1 MTGLPS
7 FSKLNRVIHRLYIP
21 IIIVWLVIVLLSAV
35 MLPLFLGSVSYNISE
50 SKSLSPANSKASQ
63 AQNIL
68 DTQFPAAAN
77 QSADHI
83 ILVIQSKGDDVYSAD
98 VRGSILALNNTLNSD
113 ASVKNFTGVTSIYS
127 AENGLLLST
136 LTSLVNQTRNLDDT
150 IRTINSR
157 LYATEANLTSTHASI
172 FKLEK
177 GVNQTAQLVY
187 GIPLMYTST
196 WAKIASQGVT
206 NPYLVNQEA
215 NRTVLTMTNSFGGDQ
230 LSLGYYSTFVKTWN
244 ASFRNPEI
252 KDPLARAQFASN
264 LTALSFA
271 QSAPLDNATKGL
283 IISVARGLNVTNWN
297 RDEAIRDL
305 TLNIIEAQMP
315 KSEASTGNFSS
326 RSLLLGLYNLSPNP
340 SKQAVANFTINL
352 FTQQLSEQYPA
363 LVTSPSGG
371 GVGVSTNQF
380 LVSIYNLGNAPSRDA
395 SWSLA
400 SSLLAKST
408 AASLDKSPLLT
419 VNEASLSYTLLRLT
433 DTHVAEGVVRS
444 IVANSPFGDY
454 PLVLSEK
461 VTKNFV
467 SRDNKTMIVLLS
479 FKNSPSD
486 STISAVKS
494 NIEKSDLSK
503 SVDTYVTGG
512 SVFAKDMSQVFESAH
527 MMTVIAGIGVS
538 IIIAAILFR
547 SPIAAILP
555 LMIAGGSIVVSYAAI
570 YLIIVV
576 IAHETI
582 SFLTP
587 ILVTLLML
595 GLGVDY
601 SVILLRRTRAER
613 SEGKPKSESIAIST
627 AWGGQAVITAGLAVI
642 ISYIV
647 MAVARVPIFS
657 DIGSAIAIGVS
668 VLLITAVTLVP
679 ALEMLL
685 GDRLFW
691 PGLKI
696 DHGGNGRRRSLLMRT
711 SEFTLRR
718 KLPIAIGI
726 GVIALGALYV
736 AQTTPTGMDFSRL
749 LPNFPSNQG
758 ITVISKNM
766 DSGAISPTDVV
777 VTLPTPIT
785 YGQNEFNK
793 TLMGTIDRISIAIR
807 HAQGVSS
814 VSSAAWPFGEPFNY
828 SSLSTLSEPVRS
840 QYLNQIIQ
848 TIGKDNKTVRI
859 TVGFSTG
866 PFESQS
872 TSSLLNVQSAVDK
885 LNLPQNI
892 KVYYGGT
899 VQSLNDS
906 QLFLADV
913 FPQVIV
919 MLIVAVYILLFI
931 QLRSA
936 FTPLRL
942 IYTILV
948 SVTVALAVTYLLFY
962 HLLTLPILD
971 FVPLFVVVT
980 MLGVGIDYDIF
991 LVTRIREE
999 VLGGK
1004 SDSEAIKSA
1013 VIKVGVTVLG
1023 LGLILASVFLSLL
1036 FTGIPILQEVG
1047 LAVSTAVLFDTFVV
1061 ILFAV
1066 PALMG
1071 LAQRLNWWPTK
1082 PKRSDGTVSTTE

>member
-1 MTGLPS
+1 MTGTPS
-7 FSKLNRVIHRLYIP
+7 FNNLNRVIQRLYIP
-21 IIIVWLVIVLLSAV
+21 IIIVWLVVVLLSAV

-63 AQNIL
+63 AQRIL
-68 DTQFPAAAN
+68 DAQFPTRTN
-77 QSADHI
+77 QTADHV
-83 ILVIQSKGDDVYSAD
+83 ILVIQSKGGDVYSANL
-98 VRGSILALNNTLNSD
+98 RGSILALNKTLNTD
-113 ASVKNFTGVTSIYS
+113 ASVENFTGVTSIYS
-127 AENGLLLST
+127 TARGVLLS
-136 LTSLVNQTRNLDDT
+136 SLPSLANQTRNLDDT
-150 IRTINSR
+150 VKMINSK
-157 LYATEANLTSTHASI
+157 LYETQANLTSTHSAL
-172 FKLEK
+172 FQLEK

-187 GIPLMYTST
+187 GIPMMYTSI
-196 WAKIASQGVT
+196 WVKIASQGVT
-206 NPYLVNQEA
+206 NPYVVNQQA
-215 NRTVLTMTNSFGGDQ
+215 NLTVLQMTNSFGGNQ
-230 LSLGYYSTFVKTWN
+230 LSLGYYSTFAKMWN
-244 ASFRNPEI
+244 ASFRNPAI
-252 KDPLARAQFASN
+252 TNPLERAQYASN

-271 QSAPLDNATKGL
+271 QSAPIDSQTKGL
-283 IISVARGLNVTNWN
+283 IISVARGLNVTTWN
-297 RDEAIRDL
+297 RGEAIRDL
-305 TLNIIEAQMP
+305 TLSTIEAQMP
-315 KSEASTGNFSS
+315 KSGTSANQASS

-340 SKQAVANFTINL
+340 SKQAIANMTISL
-352 FTQQLSEQYPA
+352 FTKQLTEQYPTLLSA
-363 LVTSPSGG
+363 ISGG
-371 GVGVSTNQF
+371 GLGVSTNDF
-380 LVSIYNLGNAPSRDA
+380 IVSIYNLGEKPSSEA
-395 SWSLA
+395 SLKLA
-400 SSLLAKST
+400 SSLT
-408 AASLDKSPLLT
+408 ANATSNSLSGSPLLT
-419 VNEASLSYTLLRLT
+419 ISKSSLLSTLQSLNGGNNT
-433 DTHVAEGVVRS
+433 EDVVES
-444 IVANSPFGDY
+444 IVANHSFGDY
-454 PLVLSEK
+454 PLVPSDK

-467 SRDNKTMIVLLS
+467 SRDNKTMIVILS
-479 FKNSPSD
+479 FKEVPSNSTLNAIRS
-486 STISAVKS
+486 SIEQS
-494 NIEKSDLSK
+494 NLSK
-503 SVDTYVTGG
+503 SAETYVTGG
-512 SVFAKDMSQVFESAH
+512 SVFSKDMSQVFESAH
-527 MMTVIAGIGVS
+527 MMTVLAGVGIS

-555 LMIAGGSIVVSYAAI
+555 LMIAGGSIITSYAAI

-613 SEGKPKSESIAIST
+613 EEGKTKSESIALST
-627 AWGGQAVITAGLAVI
+627 TWGGQAVITAGLAVI

-647 MAVARVPIFS
+647 MAVARVPLFS

-668 VLLITAVTLVP
+668 VLLVTAVTLVP
-679 ALEMLL
+679 AVEMLL

-696 DHGGNGRRRSLLMRT
+696 DHGGKRKRRSLLLKT

-758 ITVISKNM
+758 ITMISKNM
-766 DSGAISPTDVV
+766 DSGAISPTNVI
-777 VTLPTPIT
+777 VTLPTPII

-793 TLMGTIDRISIAIR
+793 TLMDTVERISVAIR
-807 HAQGVSS
+807 SAHGVSS
-814 VSSAAWPFGEPFNY
+814 VSSTAWPFGEPFNY
-828 SSLSTLSEPVRS
+828 TSLSTLSESVQS
-840 QYLNQIIQ
+840 QYLKQIMQ
-848 TIGKDNKTVRI
+848 TVGKDNKTVLI

-872 TSSLLNVQSAVDK
+872 ASSLLNAQSAVDE
-885 LNLPQNI
+885 LNLPQNV
-892 KVYYGGT
+892 KVYHGGT
-899 VQSLNDS
+899 VQSLYDS
-906 QLFLADV
+906 QVFLGDV

-919 MLIVAVYILLFI
+919 MLVIAVYVLLFV

-962 HLLTLPILD
+962 QLFTLPILN

-1013 VIKVGVTVLG
+1013 VVKVGVTVLG

-1082 PKRSDGTVSTTE
+1082 PKRSNQPAEQ

>member
-1 MTGLPS
+1 M
-7 FSKLNRVIHRLYIP
+7 
-21 IIIVWLVIVLLSAV
+21 
-35 MLPLFLGSVSYNISE
+35 MMPLFLGSVSYNISE
-50 SKSLSPANSKASQ
+50 SDSLSPADSKATQ
-63 AQNIL
+63 AQRIL
-68 DTQFPAAAN
+68 DEQFSSRTN
-77 QSADHI
+77 QSAGSAEQSGDQV
-83 ILVIQSKGDDVYSAD
+83 ILVIQSNNVYSSD
-98 VRGSILALNNTLNSD
+98 IRGSILALNKTLSSD
-113 ASVKNFTGVTSIYS
+113 PSVKQFTGITSIYS
-127 AENGLLLST
+127 TERGILLSS
-136 LTSLVNQTRNLDDT
+136 LPRLVNQTKGLDDT
-150 IRTINSR
+150 VQMINSK
-157 LYATEANLTSTHASI
+157 LYETQANLTSTHAAI
-172 FKLEK
+172 FNLEK

-187 GIPLMYTST
+187 GIPMMYTST
-196 WAKIASQGVT
+196 WMKISSQGIT
-206 NPYLVNQEA
+206 NPYLANQQA
-215 NRTVLTMTNSFGGDQ
+215 NQTVLQMTNSFGGDP
-230 LSLGYYSTFVKTWN
+230 LSLGYYSTFTTMWN
-244 ASFRNPEI
+244 ASFRNPAI
-252 KDPLARAQFASN
+252 TNPLERAQFASN

-271 QSAPLDNATKGL
+271 QSALVDSQTKEL
-283 IISVARGLNVTNWN
+283 IISVARGLNVTTWN
-297 RDEAIRDL
+297 RGESIRDL
-305 TLNIIEAQMP
+305 TLNIIGAQMP
-315 KSEASTGNFSS
+315 KSGNPTNEASSKII
-326 RSLLLGLYNLSPNP
+326 LLGLYNLSPNP
-340 SKQAVANFTINL
+340 SREAIARLTITL
-352 FTQQLSEQYPA
+352 FTELLAEQYPA
-363 LVTSPSGG
+363 LLSATSGG
-371 GVGVSTNQF
+371 GLGVSTNDF
-380 LVSIYNLGNAPSRDA
+380 IVSIYNLGEKPSEEASLKMASSVTVNATA
-395 SWSLA
+395 TSLA
-400 SSLLAKST
+400 G
-408 AASLDKSPLLT
+408 SPLLT
-419 VNEASLSYTLLRLT
+419 INKSSLLSTLQSLNSAN
-433 DTHVAEGVVRS
+433 DTEGVVQR
-444 IVANSPFGDY
+444 IVANHPFGDY

-461 VTKNFV
+461 AAKNFV
-467 SRDNKTMIVLLS
+467 SRDNKTMIVILGFKGSLS
-479 FKNSPSD
+479 N
-486 STISAVKS
+486 STINAVRSGVAQSNLSRSA
-494 NIEKSDLSK
+494 E
-503 SVDTYVTGG
+503 TYVTGG
-512 SVFAKDMSQVFESAH
+512 TVFSEDMSQVFESAH
-527 MMTVIAGIGVS
+527 MMTVIAGVGVS
-538 IIIAAILFR
+538 ILIAAILFR

-647 MAVARVPIFS
+647 MAVARVPLFS

-668 VLLITAVTLVP
+668 VLLIAAITLVP
-679 ALEMLL
+679 ALETLL

-696 DHGGNGRRRSLLMRT
+696 DHGGKGTKRRGLLLNT

-749 LPNFPSNQG
+749 LPSFSSNQG
-758 ITVISKNM
+758 ITVLSKNM

-785 YGQNEFNK
+785 YGQNEFNR
-793 TLMGTIDRISIAIR
+793 TLMETVERLSVAIR
-807 HAQGVSS
+807 SAQGVSS
-814 VSSAAWPFGEPFNY
+814 VSSTAWPFGELFNY

-840 QYLNQIIQ
+840 QYLTQIMQ
-848 TIGKDNKTVRI
+848 TIGNDNKTVLIR
-859 TVGFSTG
+859 VGFSTG
-866 PFESQS
+866 PFDSQS
-872 TSSLLNVQSAVDK
+872 TLSLLNVQSAVDR
-885 LNLPQNI
+885 LNLPQNV

-899 VQSLNDS
+899 VQSLHDS
-906 QLFLADV
+906 QVFLADV
-913 FPQVIV
+913 FPEVIV
-919 MLIVAVYILLFI
+919 MLVIAVYVLLFV

-962 HLLTLPILD
+962 HLLTLPILN

-1013 VIKVGVTVLG
+1013 VVKTGVTVLG

-1047 LAVSTAVLFDTFVV
+1047 LAVSIAVLFDTFVV

-1082 PKRSDGTVSTTE
+1082 PKRSDQSAE